1 MAQCSSKA
9 MVPCNSEQKVLVSER
24 AIEMFLP
31 FGIPFCRMQHEPA
44 ICRIFTLGGR
54 RWDRRLGTEVGNRLK
69 QIGNRAREQKLETR
83 IKNRG
88 WERE

>member
-24 AIEMFLP
+24 AIEMFLL

-44 ICRIFTLGGR
+44 I
-54 RWDRRLGTEVGNRLK
+54 
-69 QIGNRAREQKLETR
+69 
-83 IKNRG
+83 
-88 WERE
+88 